1 MADHESGPD
10 RAGDA
15 GADGEPRGDEPE
27 PYGDGALLV
36 SVADGV
42 ATLTLN
48 RPEKRNA
55 LNGALVDA
63 LHDALGDLAA
73 EAEADVGV
81 VAIRANGPDFCAG
94 ADLAELEKIAGMGAE
109 ESLADAQRM
118 GDLFVALRT
127 LDRPVVAVVHGKALA
142 GGAGLATACD
152 LVVARDDVQMGYP
165 EVHLGFVPAMVMA
178 ILRRKIGESRAFEL
192 VARGERI
199 DAVEAHRL
207 GLVNRVFPA
216 DSFQEDVA
224 GYLARMAPLP
234 ASATALTKRL
244 LYGLDGMGF
253 EEGIARG
260 AEVNAVARLTGACR
274 DGVRRFLDRKKGD
287 GS

>member
-1 MADHESGPD
+1 MEAE
-10 RAGDA
+10 R
-15 GADGEPRGDEPE
+15 
-27 PYGDGALLV
+27 YGDGVLLV
-36 SVADGV
+36 SVAEGV

-48 RPEKRNA
+48 RPDKRNA
-55 LNGALVDA
+55 LNGTLVDA
-63 LHDALGDLAA
+63 LHDALGDVASDP
-73 EAEADVGV
+73 EVRV
-81 VAIRANGPDFCAG
+81 VVLRGAGPDFCAG

-152 LVVARDDVQMGYP
+152 LVLAREDVQMGYP

-178 ILRRKIGESRAFEL
+178 ILRRKVGESRAFEL
-192 VARGERI
+192 VMRGRRI
-199 DAVEAHRL
+199 DAGEAHRI
-207 GLVNRVFPA
+207 GLVNRIFPA
-216 DSFQEDVA
+216 DTFDEEVTA
-224 GYLARMAPLP
+224 YLEAMAPLP
-234 ASATALTKRL
+234 PSATALTKRL

-260 AEVNAVARLTGACR
+260 AELNAVARLTGACR
-274 DGVRRFLDRKKGD
+274 DGVRRFLERKKGGGD
-287 GS
+287 GSGPETKDGAG